1 MSSILPI
8 GVEDLLSGQTVEI
21 ARLEF
26 KASWNKDNTGP
37 QILQTLCAFANDLH
51 NLNGGYIVIAVAE
64 KAGVAQRPVRG
75 RIQPTYRSGFFSGGP
90 GRQKNTCALGPAQR
104 STIPSGTGCA
114 QWKARILGTHRCGNH
129 QGLRHAPR

>member
-75 RIQPTYRSGFFSGGP
+75 RIQPTRPIDPVFSP
-90 GRQKNTCALGPAQR
+90 EDLDGRKILVLWAPPSDQR
-104 STIPSGTGCA
+104 SHQVPDARNGKLEYLVRIGAETI
-114 QWKARILGTHRCGNH
+114 KA
-129 QGLRHAPR
+129 